1 MARIR
6 SLKPEFWT
14 DSKLVRLSRDARL
27 FYAGTWNFAMCDNG
41 HLPDDADQLKMQI
54 FPADEDV
61 SVEALVHELVGSGRL
76 LRLWS
81 DDGRTFL
88 QIKKLA
94 DHQKLEKRWSPRCQ
108 ACQATLVAPPPE
120 TSTKLPESLP
130 TSQNLP
136 ETPTTS
142 PQGGIGKD
150 SLKASPSPKGE
161 EASEDPPAVL
171 QLVPAPSSTGRKTH
185 TYPPDFE
192 EFWAA
197 YPKRDNNSKGSKFD
211 AHAQWAKAL
220 KLVDQATLMA
230 AVKAY
235 PQYHGGFP
243 LDAERWLRKRM
254 WETCQPEPQ
263 RRYTFEQIRATADA
277 KRAAALI
284 RKPWADPSQ
293 HPEDRTPRAQ
303 FLKAK
308 RIEFI
313 DKHETEIRQAL
324 ERRAG

>member
-61 SVEALVHELVGSGRL
+61 SVEELVQELVGSGRL

-108 ACQATLVAPPPE
+108 ACQATLVPPPPE
-120 TSTKLPESLP
+120 SSPKLPEPLP
-130 TSQNLP
+130 TSPHRP
-136 ETPTTS
+136 ETPATS

-161 EASEDPPAVL
+161 ETPGQPPAVL
-171 QLVPAPSSTGRKTH
+171 QLVTEPAASARKTH
-185 TYPPDFE
+185 TYPPHFE
-192 EFWAA
+192 EFWSA
-197 YPKRDNNSKGSKFD
+197 YPKRGETKGSKFKASKEWD
-211 AHAQWAKAL
+211 KAL
-220 KLVDQATLMA
+220 KIVDQPTLMA

-235 PQYHGGFP
+235 GPQHHNGFP
-243 LDAERWLRKRM
+243 PDAERWLRDRL
-254 WETCQPEPQ
+254 WETCQPES
-263 RRYTFEQIRATADA
+263 RTTTFEQLRATADA
-277 KRAAALI
+277 KKSAALI
-284 RKPWADPSQ
+284 RQPWADPPQ
-293 HPEDRTPRAQ
+293 HPQDPTPRSQ
-303 FLKAK
+303 FLKTK
-308 RIEFI
+308 RTEFI
-313 DKHETEIRQAL
+313 DKHEAEIRRAL